1 MNRRLGY
8 KIALGCLVVAL
19 VSILVQIFFPMLFR
33 VEEWIQI
40 LASGCTVIL
49 FTLVFSLYFS
59 RALTSQLGELSVTS
73 TAIAQG
79 DLRAEVTTG
88 RRSRLGRDEV
98 DDLQD
103 TVDAMQ
109 KSLRDLVTDLRAAA
123 DRLARDSESL
133 SHSAQGVSAAIGG
146 IVRTAE
152 QVATGS
158 ISQGEM
164 VGAISKS
171 VESLAEGIGGVLTAA
186 GAASAAALATSEA
199 ARQSSRTAEL
209 AIDKLRVTFE
219 QIEKASEKVFS
230 FGARGRDI
238 NSAVELIATIASQT
252 NLLALN
258 AAIEAARA
266 GEYGRGFSVV
276 ADEIRKLADTT
287 AAAAKQITAVVEEVN
302 AEMTAAVTAMRTGTG
317 GIKES
322 SDDLSVIVTSLTDI
336 VRKVEDTTTRTTQI
350 RGLAQSQEQSA
361 GEIVRVV
368 GEIAGVIQ
376 ANTAASKELFAST
389 EGQSST
395 VREVA
400 ELSGKL
406 RDMSSDLSGT
416 VSRFKT

>member
-19 VSILVQIFFPMLFR
+19 VSILIQIFFPMLLHL
-33 VEEWIQI
+33 EEWIQV

-49 FTLVFSLYFS
+49 FTLVFSLFFS
-59 RALTSQLGELSVTS
+59 RALTGQLGELSVTS
-73 TAIAQG
+73 AAIAEG
-79 DLRAEVTTG
+79 DLRREMGG

-103 TVDAMQ
+103 TIGAMH
-109 KSLRDLVTDLRAAA
+109 KSLRELVTDLRGAS
-123 DRLARDSESL
+123 DRLARESEAL
-133 SHSAQGVSAAIGG
+133 SRSALGVSTAIGG

-152 QVATGS
+152 QVAKGS
-158 ISQGEM
+158 VAQNEM
-164 VGAISKS
+164 AGTISKS
-171 VESLAEGIGGVLTAA
+171 IESLAEGVGGVLTAA
-186 GAASAAALATSEA
+186 GAASAAAIATSEA
-199 ARQSSRTAEL
+199 ARNSSRTAEL

-219 QIEKASEKVFS
+219 QIERASEKVFS

-238 NSAVELIATIASQT
+238 NSAVELITNIASQT

-287 AAAAKQITAVVEEVN
+287 AAAAKQITSVVEEVN
-302 AEMTAAVTAMRTGTG
+302 AEMTAAVAAMRTGTG

-322 SDDLSVIVTSLTDI
+322 SEDLSIIVTSLSDI
-336 VRKVEDTTTRTTQI
+336 VTKVEDTTTRTTQI
-350 RGLAQSQEQSA
+350 RELAQSQGHSA
-361 GEIVRVV
+361 EEIVRAID
-368 GEIAGVIQ
+368 EIAGVIQ
-376 ANTAASKELFAST
+376 ANASASKDLSAAT

-395 VREVA
+395 VREVVD
-400 ELSGKL
+400 LSGKL
-406 RDMSSDLSGT
+406 RDMSSELSGT
-416 VSRFKT
+416 VSRFKN